1 MFYLPAVK
9 TNHDDAHAF
18 ERPLAPDAAFRLT
31 ETDKE
36 TGVIELSTAS
46 SDVEETDLGDF
57 LMDAFTSNDD
67 LSLDVDLDAFL
78 GDMVGV

>member
-1 MFYLPAVK
+1 MK

-18 ERPLAPDAAFRLT
+18 EQPLALDAAFRLT

-36 TGVIELSTAS
+36 TAVSDLSTDS

-57 LMDAFTSNDD
+57 LMEAFTSNI
-67 LSLDVDLDAFL
+67 SLDVELDTFL
-78 GDMVGV
+78 GDMVGI